1 MIGRELARIG
11 LFLLMSLLPLSIVRA
26 EPLLIAHRG
35 ASGERPEHTLAAY
48 ERAIDQGAD
57 FIEPDLVLTKDGVLV
72 ARHENEIGGTT
83 DVADHPEFADRKTTK
98 VIDGVEMAG
107 WFTED
112 FTLAELRTLR
122 ARERLPDLRPA
133 NKRFDTLYQ
142 IPTFEEILKLVRAKE
157 AESRRRIGLYPET
170 KHPSYFAGIGLA
182 HQAPLLDLLN
192 RYGYMT
198 EADPVFIQ
206 SFEVGN
212 LKALRAATRLRLI
225 QLVDAE
231 GGPADSTRSSE
242 AARSAIFA
250 AVSRSRSNSWSFAR
264 VCASFLRLV
273 APMGSASSGSPSRS
287 RATVSAALMSSTRL
301 RSTRRNSSRV
311 CFSRSAPT
319 WRARRRASRLASAA
333 SRSAASLPTTA
344 SAARRSEAS
353 LTKRAFLR
361 RLSKSSARSAAAATR
376 RMTTSSTSLAAFWPR
391 CSASPILPCIR
402 SNSASFARQMASAA
416 ACARIDADRASSS
429 CCTRCSRR
437 RSAAVGILVA
447 SSSSSGDWGRSSSSM
462 VA

>member
-1 MIGRELARIG
+1 VIGRELARIG
-11 LFLLMSLLPLSIVRA
+11 LFLLMSLLPLSVVQA

-157 AESRRRIGLYPET
+157 AESGRRIGLYPET

-231 GGPADSTRSSE
+231 GGPADLPGTRYDDLLTVQGL
-242 AARSAIFA
+242 ADI
-250 AVSRSRSNSWSFAR
+250 
-264 VCASFLRLV
+264 
-273 APMGSASSGSPSRS
+273 
-287 RATVSAALMSSTRL
+287 ATYADGIGPSAALVIAPEGATALVGRAHDAGLQVHVWTL
-301 RSTRRNSSRV
+301 RMENPFLPAQYQRGDDPEGRGDFAGYVRAIVAAGVDGFFTDFPGQARAAMTA
-311 CFSRSAPT
+311 AP
-319 WRARRRASRLASAA
+319 
-333 SRSAASLPTTA
+333 
-344 SAARRSEAS
+344 
-353 LTKRAFLR
+353 
-361 RLSKSSARSAAAATR
+361 
-376 RMTTSSTSLAAFWPR
+376 
-391 CSASPILPCIR
+391 
-402 SNSASFARQMASAA
+402 
-416 ACARIDADRASSS
+416 
-429 CCTRCSRR
+429 
-437 RSAAVGILVA
+437 
-447 SSSSSGDWGRSSSSM
+447 
-462 VA
+462 

>member
-157 AESRRRIGLYPET
+157 AESGRRIGLYPET
-170 KHPSYFAGIGLA
+170 KHPSYFEGIGLA

-231 GGPADSTRSSE
+231 GGPADLPGTRYDDLLTVQGL
-242 AARSAIFA
+242 ADI
-250 AVSRSRSNSWSFAR
+250 
-264 VCASFLRLV
+264 
-273 APMGSASSGSPSRS
+273 
-287 RATVSAALMSSTRL
+287 ATYADGIGPSAALVIAPEGATALVGRAHDAGLQVHVWTL
-301 RSTRRNSSRV
+301 RMENPFLPAQYQRGDDPEGRGDFAGYVRAMVRTGV
-311 CFSRSAPT
+311 DGLFSDFPAQARAAMTPAP
-319 WRARRRASRLASAA
+319 
-333 SRSAASLPTTA
+333 
-344 SAARRSEAS
+344 
-353 LTKRAFLR
+353 
-361 RLSKSSARSAAAATR
+361 
-376 RMTTSSTSLAAFWPR
+376 
-391 CSASPILPCIR
+391 
-402 SNSASFARQMASAA
+402 
-416 ACARIDADRASSS
+416 
-429 CCTRCSRR
+429 
-437 RSAAVGILVA
+437 
-447 SSSSSGDWGRSSSSM
+447 
-462 VA
+462 

>member
-11 LFLLMSLLPLSIVRA
+11 LFLLMSLLPLSVVQA

-35 ASGERPEHTLAAY
+35 ASGERPEHTRAAY

-122 ARERLPDLRPA
+122 ARERLPDLRPT

-157 AESRRRIGLYPET
+157 AESGRRIGLYPET

-231 GGPADSTRSSE
+231 GGPADLPGTRYDDLLTVQGL
-242 AARSAIFA
+242 ADI
-250 AVSRSRSNSWSFAR
+250 
-264 VCASFLRLV
+264 
-273 APMGSASSGSPSRS
+273 
-287 RATVSAALMSSTRL
+287 ATYADGIGPSAALVIAPEGATALVGRAHDAGLQVHVWTL
-301 RSTRRNSSRV
+301 RMENPFLPAQYQRGDDPEGRGDFAGYVRAMVRTGV
-311 CFSRSAPT
+311 DGLFSDFPAQARAAMTPAP
-319 WRARRRASRLASAA
+319 
-333 SRSAASLPTTA
+333 
-344 SAARRSEAS
+344 
-353 LTKRAFLR
+353 
-361 RLSKSSARSAAAATR
+361 
-376 RMTTSSTSLAAFWPR
+376 
-391 CSASPILPCIR
+391 
-402 SNSASFARQMASAA
+402 
-416 ACARIDADRASSS
+416 
-429 CCTRCSRR
+429 
-437 RSAAVGILVA
+437 
-447 SSSSSGDWGRSSSSM
+447 
-462 VA
+462 